1 MIKGLIFDL
10 DGVIVDT
17 AHYHYLS
24 WREISRDLN
33 IDFTVK
39 DNENLKGVSRIDSLN
54 YILKLGSLSF
64 NTEEKNNLLD
74 KKNNIYKH
82 SISSLGKKNILK
94 GVEKI
99 LSKARE
105 KKMLLAVGSSSKN
118 AKMIVEKLN
127 LTHLFQAVVDG
138 TMVKKT
144 KPDPE
149 VFLKA
154 AKKMNLKSSE
164 CIVFED
170 AESGV
175 IAAKKGGFH
184 VVSVGNINIR
194 NIGDVYVESLEDFNL
209 DYYAKYF

>member
-24 WREISRDLN
+24 WKEISRDLN
-33 IDFTVK
+33 IDFTIK

-54 YILKLGSLSF
+54 YILKLGRLSF

-82 SISSLGKKNILK
+82 SISTLGKKNILK

-99 LSKARE
+99 LSKAKE

-175 IAAKKGGFH
+175 IAAKKGGFN

>member
-82 SISSLGKKNILK
+82 SISTLGKKNILK

-99 LSKARE
+99 LSKAKE
-105 KKMLLAVGSSSKN
+105 KKILLAVGSSSKN

-154 AKKMNLKSSE
+154 AKKMNLKASE

-175 IAAKKGGFH
+175 IAAKKGGFN
-184 VVSVGNINIR
+184 VVSVGNTNIR
-194 NIGDVYVESLEDFNL
+194 NIGDLFVESLEDFNL

>member
-127 LTHLFQAVVDG
+127 LSHLFQAVVDG

-154 AKKMNLKSSE
+154 AKKMSLKASE

-175 IAAKKGGFH
+175 IAAKKGGFN
-184 VVSVGNINIR
+184 VVSVGNTNIR
-194 NIGDVYVESLEDFNL
+194 NIGDLFVESLEDFNL

>member
-24 WREISRDLN
+24 WKEISRDLN
-33 IDFTVK
+33 IDFTIK

-54 YILKLGSLSF
+54 YILKLGRLSI

>member
-33 IDFTVK
+33 IDFTIK

-99 LSKARE
+99 LSKANE

-154 AKKMNLKSSE
+154 AKKMNLKPSE

>member
-99 LSKARE
+99 LLKAKE
-105 KKMLLAVGSSSKN
+105 KKN
-118 AKMIVEKLN
+118 A
-127 LTHLFQAVVDG
+127 FSCR
-138 TMVKKT
+138 
-144 KPDPE
+144 
-149 VFLKA
+149 VFLK
-154 AKKMNLKSSE
+154 K
-164 CIVFED
+164 C
-170 AESGV
+170 
-175 IAAKKGGFH
+175 
-184 VVSVGNINIR
+184 
-194 NIGDVYVESLEDFNL
+194 
-209 DYYAKYF
+209 

>member
-33 IDFTVK
+33 IDFTIN

-54 YILKLGSLSF
+54 YILKLGGLSF
-64 NTEEKNNLLD
+64 NTQEKNILLD

-99 LSKARE
+99 LLKAKE

-118 AKMIVEKLN
+118 AKMIIEKLN

-154 AKKMNLKSSE
+154 AKKMNLKASE

-184 VVSVGNINIR
+184 VVSVGNINIC

>member
-82 SISSLGKKNILK
+82 SISTLGKKNILK

-99 LSKARE
+99 LSKAKE

-154 AKKMNLKSSE
+154 AKKMNLKPSE

>member
-33 IDFTVK
+33 IDFTIK

-99 LSKARE
+99 LSKAKE

-154 AKKMNLKSSE
+154 AKKMNLKASE

>member
-24 WREISRDLN
+24 WREISKDLN
-33 IDFTVK
+33 IDFTIK

-54 YILKLGSLSF
+54 YILKLGRLSF
-64 NTEEKNNLLD
+64 NTQEKNNLLD

-99 LSKARE
+99 LLKAKE

-144 KPDPE
+144 KPNPE

-154 AKKMNLKSSE
+154 AKKMNLKASE

-194 NIGDVYVESLEDFNL
+194 NIGDVYVESLDDFNL

>member
-24 WREISRDLN
+24 WKEISRDLN
-33 IDFTVK
+33 IDFTIK

-99 LSKARE
+99 LLKAKE

-184 VVSVGNINIR
+184 VVSVGNTNIR
-194 NIGDVYVESLEDFNL
+194 NIGDLYVESLEDFNL

>member
-33 IDFTVK
+33 IDFTIK

-54 YILKLGSLSF
+54 YILKLGRLSF

-99 LSKARE
+99 LSKAKK

-175 IAAKKGGFH
+175 IAAKKGGFN
-184 VVSVGNINIR
+184 VVSVGNTNIR
-194 NIGDVYVESLEDFNL
+194 NIGDLFVESLEDFNL

>member
-33 IDFTVK
+33 IDFTIK

-105 KKMLLAVGSSSKN
+105 KKMVLAVGSSSKN

>member
-82 SISSLGKKNILK
+82 SISTLGKKNILK

-99 LSKARE
+99 LSKAKE

-154 AKKMNLKSSE
+154 KKENEFKS
-164 CIVFED
+164 
-170 AESGV
+170 
-175 IAAKKGGFH
+175 
-184 VVSVGNINIR
+184 
-194 NIGDVYVESLEDFNL
+194 
-209 DYYAKYF
+209 

>member
-33 IDFTVK
+33 IDFTIK

-99 LSKARE
+99 LSKAKK

>member
-33 IDFTVK
+33 IDFTIK

-99 LSKARE
+99 LSKAKE

-127 LTHLFQAVVDG
+127 LTHLFQAVIDG

-154 AKKMNLKSSE
+154 AKKMNLKASE

>member
-33 IDFTVK
+33 IDFTIK

-99 LSKARE
+99 LSKAKE

-175 IAAKKGGFH
+175 VAAKKGGFH
-184 VVSVGNINIR
+184 VVSVGNTNIR
-194 NIGDVYVESLEDFNL
+194 NIGDLFVESLEDFNL

>member
-33 IDFTVK
+33 IDFTIK

-99 LSKARE
+99 LSKAKE

-127 LTHLFQAVVDG
+127 ITHLFQAVVDG

-154 AKKMNLKSSE
+154 AKKMNLKASE

>member
-33 IDFTVK
+33 IDFTIK

-99 LSKARE
+99 LSKAKK

-154 AKKMNLKSSE
+154 AKKMNLKPSE

>member
-82 SISSLGKKNILK
+82 SISTLGKKNILK

-99 LSKARE
+99 LSKAKE

-154 AKKMNLKSSE
+154 AKKMNLKASE

-175 IAAKKGGFH
+175 IAAKKGGFN
-184 VVSVGNINIR
+184 VVSVGNTNIR
-194 NIGDVYVESLEDFNL
+194 NIGDLFVESLEDFNL

>member
-33 IDFTVK
+33 IDFTIK

>member
-33 IDFTVK
+33 IDFTIK

-99 LSKARE
+99 LSKAKE

-154 AKKMNLKSSE
+154 AKKMNLKPSE

>member
-33 IDFTVK
+33 IDFTIK

-54 YILKLGSLSF
+54 YILKLGRLSF

-82 SISSLGKKNILK
+82 SISTLGKKNILK

-99 LSKARE
+99 LSKAKE

>member
-1 MIKGLIFDL
+1 
-10 DGVIVDT
+10 
-17 AHYHYLS
+17 
-24 WREISRDLN
+24 
-33 IDFTVK
+33 
-39 DNENLKGVSRIDSLN
+39 
-54 YILKLGSLSF
+54 
-64 NTEEKNNLLD
+64 
-74 KKNNIYKH
+74 
-82 SISSLGKKNILK
+82 
-94 GVEKI
+94 
-99 LSKARE
+99 
-105 KKMLLAVGSSSKN
+105 MLLAVGSSSKN

-184 VVSVGNINIR
+184 VVSVGNTNIR
-194 NIGDVYVESLEDFNL
+194 NIGDLFVESLEDFNL

>member
-33 IDFTVK
+33 IDFTIN

-54 YILKLGSLSF
+54 YILKLGRLSF
-64 NTEEKNNLLD
+64 NTQEKNILLD

-99 LSKARE
+99 LLKAKE

-118 AKMIVEKLN
+118 AKMIIEKLN

-184 VVSVGNINIR
+184 VVSVGNINIC

>member
-33 IDFTVK
+33 IDFTIK

-99 LSKARE
+99 LSKAKE

-154 AKKMNLKSSE
+154 AKKMSLKPSE

>member
-10 DGVIVDT
+10 AGVIVDT

-33 IDFTVK
+33 IDFTIK

-99 LSKARE
+99 LSKAKE

-154 AKKMNLKSSE
+154 AKKMNLKPSE

>member
-33 IDFTVK
+33 IDFTIK

-82 SISSLGKKNILK
+82 SISTLGKKNILK

-99 LSKARE
+99 LSKAKE

-154 AKKMNLKSSE
+154 AKKMNLKASE

>member
-33 IDFTVK
+33 IDFTIK

-99 LSKARE
+99 LSKAKE

-154 AKKMNLKSSE
+154 AKKMNLKASE

-175 IAAKKGGFH
+175 IAAKKGGFN

>member
-33 IDFTVK
+33 IDFTIK

-54 YILKLGSLSF
+54 YILKLGRLSF

-99 LSKARE
+99 LSKAKG

-154 AKKMNLKSSE
+154 AKKMNLKPSE

>member
-24 WREISRDLN
+24 WREIAIDLN
-33 IDFTVK
+33 IDFTIK

-54 YILKLGSLSF
+54 YILKSGSLSF
-64 NTEEKNNLLD
+64 NTEEKNILLD

-94 GVEKI
+94 GVEKM
-99 LSKARE
+99 LLKAKE
-105 KKMLLAVGSSSKN
+105 KKMILAVGSSSKN

-149 VFLKA
+149 IFLKA
-154 AKKMNLKSSE
+154 AKKMNLNPSE

-175 IAAKKGGFH
+175 IAAKKGGFN
-184 VVSVGNINIR
+184 VVSVGNVNIR

>member
-33 IDFTVK
+33 IDFTIK

-82 SISSLGKKNILK
+82 SISTLGKKNILK

-99 LSKARE
+99 LSKAKE

-154 AKKMNLKSSE
+154 AKKMNLKPSE

>member
-24 WREISRDLN
+24 WKEISRDLN
-33 IDFTVK
+33 IDFTIK

-99 LSKARE
+99 LSKAKE

-175 IAAKKGGFH
+175 VAAKKGGFH
-184 VVSVGNINIR
+184 VVSVGNTNIR
-194 NIGDVYVESLEDFNL
+194 NIGDLFVESLEDFNL

>member
-64 NTEEKNNLLD
+64 NTKEKNNLLD

-82 SISSLGKKNILK
+82 SISTLGKKNILK

-99 LSKARE
+99 LSKAKE

-175 IAAKKGGFH
+175 IAAKKGGFN
-184 VVSVGNINIR
+184 VVSVGNTNIR
-194 NIGDVYVESLEDFNL
+194 NIGDLFVESLEDFNL

>member
-82 SISSLGKKNILK
+82 SISTLGKKNILK

-99 LSKARE
+99 LSKAKE

-154 AKKMNLKSSE
+154 AKKMNLKASE

-175 IAAKKGGFH
+175 IAAKKGGFN

-209 DYYAKYF
+209 NYYAKYF

>member
-33 IDFTVK
+33 IDFTIK

-99 LSKARE
+99 LSKAKE

>member
-33 IDFTVK
+33 IDFTIK

-99 LSKARE
+99 LSKAKE

-154 AKKMNLKSSE
+154 AKKMNLKTSE

>member
-24 WREISRDLN
+24 WREISRGLN

-82 SISSLGKKNILK
+82 SISTLGKKNILK

-99 LSKARE
+99 LSKAKE

-154 AKKMNLKSSE
+154 AKKMNLKASE

-175 IAAKKGGFH
+175 IAAKKGGFN